1 MQKLVRDDYGAYEF
15 SLSVLF
21 VEAINVSAINVCS
34 INYYAVFD
42 E

>member
-1 MQKLVRDDYGAYEF
+1 VQKLVRDDYSAYEF
-15 SLSVLF
+15 SLSALF
-21 VEAINVSAINVCS
+21 TKAINVSAINVCS

>member
-1 MQKLVRDDYGAYEF
+1 MRKPVRDDYGAYEL
-15 SLSVLF
+15 SLSALF

-34 INYYAVFD
+34 INYYAALD